1 MWFQP
6 ICRISF
12 CVCCHWARPGNHVDM
27 SHLQCL
33 LSLTKHASFQK
44 DVRITLGVRI
54 VVPQP
59 PILKRLLI
67 STGLRLLPY
76 RMGPLMLLFLGLV
89 VFAWAPS
96 PFCLRHIRKHQS
108 LLICA
113 PAPRPQKGPPEATPF
128 FAFAREQACHLMYL
142 TEAFCLGS

>member
-1 MWFQP
+1 MVPTHLPHQLLRLLP
-6 ICRISF
+6 LGATGKSR
-12 CVCCHWARPGNHVDM
+12 GHVTFAT
-27 SHLQCL
+27 S